1 MSSVT
6 GPDSA
11 PNRAGELER
20 LVDRYQ
26 TSILRMCWFCLYDKT
41 QAEDAV
47 QETFLKVWRGLDSFR
62 GEADE
67 KTWIMK
73 IAMHTCYDMNRSG
86 WFRVFNRR
94 LTPEMLP
101 EAAAPFR
108 EEDDELTCAVARL
121 PMKLREVILL
131 YYYQGMKVNDI
142 ASALGISQ
150 SSVSGRL
157 KRGREKLRDILEG
170 RETDAERT

>member
-1 MSSVT
+1 MSSVK
-6 GPDSA
+6 GPDKA
-11 PNRAGELER
+11 PDRAARLER
-20 LVDRYQ
+20 LVAQYQ
-26 TSILRMCWFCLYDKT
+26 TSVLRMCWFCLYDKT

-62 GEADE
+62 GEAEE
-67 KTWIMK
+67 KTWIMR

-94 LTPEMLP
+94 VTPDMLP
-101 EAAAPFR
+101 EAAAPFQ
-108 EEDDELTCAVARL
+108 EEDDALTCAVAAL

-131 YYYQGMKVNDI
+131 HYYQGMKVNDI

-157 KRGREKLRDILEG
+157 KRGRERLREMLEG
-170 RETDAERT
+170 RETDAQRD